1 MREDPFGSPDKAK
14 KWRNHHHTTCRE
26 TFRDMELL
34 EQKFL
39 FELESGR
46 SLIPAADRL
55 LLFLRGAGRRRHSSC
70 GLSLINMGLSHVPDE
85 QIPVLLL
92 RLIADKGTPARL
104 RCPEVD
110 FYLKTIFFCY
120 IYPII
125 LFKGLR
131 R

>member
-1 MREDPFGSPDKAK
+1 
-14 KWRNHHHTTCRE
+14 
-26 TFRDMELL
+26 MELL

-55 LLFLRGAGRRRHSSC
+55 LLFLRGAGRKRHSKC
-70 GLSLINMGLSHVPDE
+70 GLHLVTMGLAHVPDE

-104 RCPEVD
+104 RCPEV
-110 FYLKTIFFCY
+110 
-120 IYPII
+120 
-125 LFKGLR
+125 
-131 R
+131 